1 MLWSRSWNGLLML
14 SANWASGS
22 SKVRKNK
29 LVDNLCLFT
38 HCVHQKQSFGKYQLT
53 TTAALCNLTN
63 KMVVPKAWKH
73 GCSCCEQCIFSDM
86 MSWKKGKLCNNL
98 GLLFML
104 NFPSQKKLPLAM
116 FAISYLML
124 SRQQPDRAPQNVT
137 LSWYQMVH
145 HLNMKRSCIEVI
157 IFIDDVKRVPKTKH
171 FRIYFEDVSVESIM
185 YALIK
190 T

>member
-1 MLWSRSWNGLLML
+1 MLWSRSWKGLLML

-53 TTAALCNLTN
+53 TTATLWNLTN

-73 GCSCCEQCIFSDM
+73 GCSCCEQCSFFQI
-86 MSWKKGKLCNNL
+86 WCLGRKANLCNKW

-145 HLNMKRSCIEVI
+145 HLN
-157 IFIDDVKRVPKTKH
+157 
-171 FRIYFEDVSVESIM
+171 
-185 YALIK
+185 IK
-190 T
+190 KAVLKLTY